1 MEYTLIDREHIYG
14 PDHCLTLATRHHLAD
29 RAGERREP
37 VRAAAALRQL
47 VPDLVRI
54 QELITLR
61 PCAPRKA
68 WRDGNKR
75 EYAGSS

>member
-54 QELITLR
+54 QGADHPETLR
-61 PCAPRKA
+61 AKESLARWEQA
-68 WRDGNKR
+68 RVRG
-75 EYAGSS
+75 E